1 MGPLISIFKKDSP
14 AGKCFLHSP
23 AGLLVLFLSGRD
35 LWLLIFEIRLL
46 LQIPGFQF
54 QIAPA
59 GTDEQRQPYE
69 QKHSCKNN
77 FYYPIAAPYLL
88 LTAHSLS
95 FIYQH
100 ILLRANCSNA
110 ILKKPGVVLYTQNI
124 SSRNFLQ
131 I

>member
-1 MGPLISIFKKDSP
+1 MGPLISIFKKDSL
-14 AGKCFLHSP
+14 AGTCFLHGP
-23 AGLLVLFLSGRD
+23 AGLLIVFLSERD

-69 QKHSCKNN
+69 QKRSCKNN
-77 FYYPIAAPYLL
+77 FYYPIAVRE
-88 LTAHSLS
+88 
-95 FIYQH
+95 
-100 ILLRANCSNA
+100 ILLMEQSRFFAYQNLFRGANRSNA